1 MTFTSEKFKGVSGG
15 GEDKPYKGMPVDLF
29 FLFDAS
35 SSNDSN
41 IGQMVY

>member
-1 MTFTSEKFKGVSGG
+1 MTFTSEKFKGVSGDG
-15 GEDKPYKGMPVDLF
+15 IKRYAGMPVDLF

-41 IGQMVY
+41 IG